1 MLIACDRQIADR
13 LQRPFHLKWAQMFGM
28 GRRRLTDVPA
38 LAAALLL
45 SCTPPQPQQT
55 DLPALAEPRL
65 QGFSRAA
72 REQIETLYRKAVAHP
87 NSSES
92 IGRLGMALHAF
103 EQFDQAEIC
112 YQRAVDLASN
122 SFRWTYYLATVQAS
136 LGKTQAAVHTF
147 QRALGLKPGD
157 LSARLRRAGL
167 LADMGQ
173 TDQAQ
178 KILLQLLDNHGETP
192 GVHYRFGQ
200 LVGNDDP
207 DAAARH
213 FRRVIELA
221 PEHREGHY
229 ALAQAYRQLGSVEA
243 SKKHLALY
251 RASGPVTRR
260 DYEDP
265 LMDEVDRQRTAT
277 AQHSF
282 DQGMQMESK
291 GKLPEAAQAYHAAL
305 AQSPRYLQA
314 HVNLIGVY
322 GQLGDVAM
330 ATEHYEQSTEINPHM
345 EEAHYNYGVLL
356 LTNERH
362 EEAVR
367 AFQKALETN
376 PYSAAT
382 HSNLGAALEQTQR
395 PLEAQKHYR
404 LALENE
410 PNFRLANYHLGRFLA
425 MRGHYREAISHLEK
439 TLSPEDDNTPRFL
452 FLLGQVY
459 RRAGE
464 GQRAADT
471 TRRARELAD
480 QFGKTDL
487 VAAID
492 RAMLQ

>member
-1 MLIACDRQIADR
+1 MSIACEREIADR
-13 LQRPFHLKWAQMFGM
+13 LQRPFHLKWAQMFGR

-45 SCTPPQPQQT
+45 SCAPPQPQQT
-55 DLPALAEPRL
+55 DRPALAEPRL

-112 YQRAVDLASN
+112 YQRAVDLAPN

-136 LGKTQAAVHTF
+136 LGKTQAAAHTF
-147 QRALGLKPGD
+147 QRALGLKPSD
-157 LSARLRRAGL
+157 LSARLRRAEL

-178 KILLQLLDNHGETP
+178 KILLATLGHDHGETP
-192 GVHYRFGQ
+192 GVHYRIGQ

-207 DAAARH
+207 NAAARH
-213 FRRVIELA
+213 FHRVIELA
-221 PEHREGHY
+221 PEHRESHY
-229 ALAQAYRQLGSVEA
+229 ALAQAYRQLGNVEA

-260 DYEDP
+260 DYADP

-291 GKLPEAAQAYHAAL
+291 GKLAEAAQAYHAAL

-330 ATEHYEQSTEINPHM
+330 ATEHYEQSTRDQS
-345 EEAHYNYGVLL
+345 AYGGGSLQL
-356 LTNERH
+356 R
-362 EEAVR
+362 
-367 AFQKALETN
+367 
-376 PYSAAT
+376 
-382 HSNLGAALEQTQR
+382 
-395 PLEAQKHYR
+395 R
-404 LALENE
+404 LAADE
-410 PNFRLANYHLGRFLA
+410 
-425 MRGHYREAISHLEK
+425 
-439 TLSPEDDNTPRFL
+439 
-452 FLLGQVY
+452 
-459 RRAGE
+459 RAP
-464 GQRAADT
+464 
-471 TRRARELAD
+471 
-480 QFGKTDL
+480 
-487 VAAID
+487 
-492 RAMLQ
+492 